1 MSASCGSEDDDF
13 AAIDINGE
21 LTING
26 IKYYVG
32 NALYYRS
39 TWGEKGIWIE
49 LPLHES
55 KEYINP
61 DKQLIIVDKY
71 HNNISEYGSG
81 ITINGLDGEGYENIT
96 VYDYGFV
103 GVRFYYYCWDVI
115 SGKVS
120 VTPSGKNIKIQF
132 HNFKFQKD
140 ADEGISF
147 VKDDNGSLN
156 YVVNGTATVRPDGA
170 IQSENKQPS
179 YLRLES
185 LQEKP

>member
-21 LTING
+21 MTING
-26 IKYYVG
+26 KKYYVG
-32 NALYYRS
+32 NATYYDR
-39 TWGEKGIWIE
+39 GEEGISIT

-55 KEYINP
+55 KEYLNP

-81 ITINGLDGEGYENIT
+81 ITINGRDVEGYENIT

-103 GVRFYYYCWDVI
+103 GVRLYYYCWDVI

-140 ADEGISF
+140 PDEGISF
-147 VKDDNGSLN
+147 VKDDDESINF
-156 YVVNGTATVRPDGA
+156 VVNGTATVHRGYCCGY
-170 IQSENKQPS
+170 STE
-179 YLRLES
+179 E
-185 LQEKP
+185 